1 MENYLRYIICKE
13 LLKIFFIEFNVKL
26 KKIGTFVRY
35 IICSTKKWR
44 ILYGILYVRQKTTFL
59 SC

>member
-35 IICSTKKWR
+35 IICSTKKMENF
-44 ILYGILYVRQKTTFL
+44 VRYIICKAKKQLF
-59 SC
+59 